1 MFWWRGVC
9 QRGFLVVFIASLLCA
24 VGGSRG
30 AGLLGVARAAPGQ
43 WSSLLNG
50 SQAEPVNANITFPLT
65 KAWEVKAQGYWG
77 FRSSPAI
84 HDGTVYVGS
93 MSSTFYAV
101 DAVSGAVRWE
111 KQVGDRIEFSS
122 PAVDARGVYVGC
134 EDGNL
139 YAFDHEGN
147 IQWKTPTGTK
157 IEGSPIIHGDLV
169 LVGNKAG
176 SLLALNR
183 SDGSVTWRVD
193 CDGPIFARPTV
204 AHDTVYVGTEGF
216 EGGTLYAL
224 TLADGAERFTFLC
237 GNIPGYEQARGGIY
251 SSVLYADGRIIFGSM
266 DGTLYCLDAMTG
278 DDVWR
283 YALEKG
289 IAGSPAMAS
298 GVIVVGCQDR
308 HWYGIDASTGKQK

>member
-1 MFWWRGVC
+1 MRKTVRCSAAVGSLSCSSRLRFVW
-9 QRGFLVVFIASLLCA
+9 LVV
-24 VGGSRG
+24 
-30 AGLLGVARAAPGQ
+30 LGVLVLLVAARAAPGQ

-50 SQAEPVNANITFPLT
+50 SPAEPVNANITFPL
-65 KAWEVKAQGYWG
+65 KKVWEVKAQGYWG

-101 DAVSGAVRWE
+101 DAGSGAVRWE

-139 YAFDHEGN
+139 YAFDHAGN
-147 IQWKTPTGTK
+147 IQWKTPTGAK

-176 SLLALNR
+176 SLLVLNR
-183 SDGSVTWRVD
+183 PDGSVTWRVD

-204 AHDTVYVGTEGF
+204 AHDTMYVGTEGF
-216 EGGTLYAL
+216 EGGTLLPTVPSDSRSA
-224 TLADGAERFTFLC
+224 A
-237 GNIPGYEQARGGIY
+237 
-251 SSVLYADGRIIFGSM
+251 
-266 DGTLYCLDAMTG
+266 GT
-278 DDVWR
+278 
-283 YALEKG
+283 
-289 IAGSPAMAS
+289 SPATS
-298 GVIVVGCQDR
+298 RHGVAFTLRCYLWTGTSSSAR
-308 HWYGIDASTGKQK
+308 WTGRSTVWMR